1 LCQWKLIKATEAEI
15 QQFIAQH
22 TTWSVEEDKLH
33 CQYVFN
39 NFIEAFSF
47 MTKVALIA
55 ESLNHHPE
63 WFNTYKQVAIN
74 LITHEVGGISKRVLL
89 CKYLVGLLSLR
100 FVV

>member
-1 LCQWKLIKATEAEI
+1 
-15 QQFIAQH
+15 
-22 TTWSVEEDKLH
+22 V
-33 CQYVFN
+33 N

-74 LITHEVGGISKRVLL
+74 LITHEVGGISKRDFELARFECPV
-89 CKYLVGLLSLR
+89 YWGNFSLSLTSNALMIWQE
-100 FVV
+100 VAILV